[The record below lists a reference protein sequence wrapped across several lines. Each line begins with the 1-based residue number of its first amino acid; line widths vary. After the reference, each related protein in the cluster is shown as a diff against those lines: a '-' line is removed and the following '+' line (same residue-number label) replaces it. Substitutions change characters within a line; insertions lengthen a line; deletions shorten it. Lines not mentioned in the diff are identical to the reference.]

1 MSLWSRVENV
11 FRGDRLNREIDEELA
26 SHIEEAIEQGRDPA
40 ETRKAFGSALRQREA
55 SRDVRLI
62 PWLDSLRAD
71 AVFGWRQLMKKKVTS
86 AAAILS
92 LAFAIGA
99 CTSAF
104 RLIDALLWRPLP
116 IAAPERLYVAVHRG
130 IDIDGVVRTNDG
142 WTYPIFRQMRAAV
155 KDQAELIAMSYAARK
170 DLSYGSDRR
179 QKRHTCNMSPVG
191 CFVHS
196 DFGPLLGAY
205 SREVTISNREVI
217 PLPSF
222 PMTTGRAVS
231 DGIRMCLDGHFALA
245 IIYTQSWASLERAS
259 QALSRA

>member
-40 ETRKAFGSALRQREA
+40 EIRKAFGSALRQREA

-205 SREVTISNREVI
+205 S
-217 PLPSF
+217 
-222 PMTTGRAVS
+222 
-231 DGIRMCLDGHFALA
+231 
-245 IIYTQSWASLERAS
+245 
-259 QALSRA
+259 